1 MESEPKLLAEERRQN
16 ILGLIQE
23 NGSARTVELARLFK
37 VSDQTIRRDLEGLQ
51 EKGLISKHHGGG
63 VLLSYQALSYRE
75 RTRLRHAEKLRIAVK
90 AAQLVRDG
98 MTVALGPG
106 TTTEQVARQLDG
118 RSIEVVTNS
127 IAVAAAITDPATR
140 VRLTGGSYRPT
151 GELVVGEWSV
161 GNLADLFVDVAF
173 IGVSGV
179 GSDIGYTVTA
189 RDEALVLRQLV
200 RVAKRA
206 VVVTDSSKFHRV
218 AEEALAPLSAVHTVI
233 TDSGIPDG
241 DRMALQKW
249 GVDVWIVDNEVRH
262 QP

>member
-1 MESEPKLLAEERRQN
+1 MLAEERRQN

-23 NGSARTVELARLFK
+23 NGSARTAELARMFR
-37 VSDQTIRRDLEGLQ
+37 VSDQTIRRDLEELQ

-75 RTRLRHAEKLRIAVK
+75 RTELRYAEKARIAVE
-90 AAQLVRDG
+90 ATRLVRNG

-118 RSIEVVTNS
+118 RDIDVVTNS
-127 IAVAAAITDPATR
+127 LAVAAVITDHATR

-151 GELVVGEWSV
+151 GELMVGDWSIR
-161 GNLADLFVDVAF
+161 NLADLFVDVAF

-179 GSDIGYTVTA
+179 GSDVGYTVTA

-200 RVAKRA
+200 RVAKRS

-218 AEEALAPLSAVHTVI
+218 ADETLAPLGAVHTVI
-233 TDSGIPDG
+233 TDSAIPEV
-241 DRMALQKW
+241 DRARLRDC
-249 GVDVWIVDNEVRH
+249 GVEVWIVEDDTGH